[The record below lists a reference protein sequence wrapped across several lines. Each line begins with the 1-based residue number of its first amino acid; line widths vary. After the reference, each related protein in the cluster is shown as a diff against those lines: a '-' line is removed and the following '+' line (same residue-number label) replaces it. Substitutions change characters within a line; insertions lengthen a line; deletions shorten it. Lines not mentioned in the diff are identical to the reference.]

1 LPSICKALGS
11 IPSTTKKKKK
21 KKIGWGREIQLEE
34 EVASRKSLGVRG
46 WAFG

>member
-1 LPSICKALGS
+1 MQGPGFN
-11 IPSTTKKKKK
+11 PQYHQKKKK